1 MLGKNIFISVIKR
14 ALVLLVVGIVLIL
27 IVTNDPKPYI
37 YGLVFGM
44 TINILNFR
52 LMSLSI
58 KKALSLSEGGAQKY
72 TMGNYLVR
80 YVIYGIVLYIA
91 TIADY
96 IELLTVILGFFTVKV
111 IIISDTFLDQ
121 IRSIKKNK

>member
-1 MLGKNIFISVIKR
+1 MLGENIFISVIKR